1 MAEAAVVAVEGH
13 AWHDDEVHARVERVL
28 PTIVARR
35 LGDAPV
41 RAGKRV
47 NVRHGEGLD
56 HGHVSCFHVLDARQ
70 EDALVGGERGLED
83 RRRIKFAGHAAEG
96 ADLRGAFP
104 IVPRKEALGD
114 AGALALDLSSWQRST
129 DGLDGPAQG
138 LFCGQDFDHIELLQL
153 HSTFAQLHWLE
164 CERSSRR
171 RSDGVLFSVLSEAPL
186 PHG

>member
-1 MAEAAVVAVEGH
+1 MCARAARARRGAAPRARAHADRRRPRDRGGVGRRVGAREPGGAEARAVAEAAVVAVEG
-13 AWHDDEVHARVERVL
+13 AGDDEVHARVERVL

-56 HGHVSCFHVLDARQ
+56 HGHVPRLDVLDAGQ
-70 EDALVGGERGLED
+70 EDALVGREGGLED
-83 RRRIKFAGHAAEG
+83 GRRVELAGHAAEG

-114 AGALALDLSSWQRST
+114 AGALAW
-129 DGLDGPAQG
+129 
-138 LFCGQDFDHIELLQL
+138 I
-153 HSTFAQLHWLE
+153 
-164 CERSSRR
+164 
-171 RSDGVLFSVLSEAPL
+171 
-186 PHG
+186 